1 MIMKLIL
8 ILLLLLL
15 VAGSIWYLAIKLN
28 KKGILEDKN
37 NNNIPD
43 IIEDKIKEVKAKAEK
58 VKEVINKK

>member
-28 KKGILEDKN
+28 KKVILEDKN

-43 IIEDKIKEVKAKAEK
+43 VIEDKVEEVKTKAKK
-58 VKEVINKK
+58 VKEVLNKK

>member
-1 MIMKLIL
+1 MKLIL

-43 IIEDKIKEVKAKAEK
+43 VIEDKVQEVKTKAKK
-58 VKEVINKK
+58 VKEVLNKK